1 MRKVTLLAMLVA
13 LGVIAW
19 AIPATPVQASTHNAV
34 LTAQQEEAPAE
45 TAEEAEA
52 QVFTGKIVQQEGKF
66 VLQEEGGK
74 TYQLDDQEKAKG
86 FEGKDVKVTGTLDE
100 QNGTIHVSEIEE
112 AEE

>member
-1 MRKVTLLAMLVA
+1 MKKVTLLAMLVA

-19 AIPATPVQASTHNAV
+19 AIPAVPVQASTHNAV
-34 LTAQQEEAPAE
+34 LTAQEEAPE
-45 TAEEAEA
+45 QTAEQTEA
-52 QVFTGKIVQQEGKF
+52 QVFTGKIVQHEGKY

-74 TYQLDDQEKAKG
+74 IYQLDDQEKAKG
-86 FEGKDVKVTGTLDE
+86 FEGKNVKVTGTLDE